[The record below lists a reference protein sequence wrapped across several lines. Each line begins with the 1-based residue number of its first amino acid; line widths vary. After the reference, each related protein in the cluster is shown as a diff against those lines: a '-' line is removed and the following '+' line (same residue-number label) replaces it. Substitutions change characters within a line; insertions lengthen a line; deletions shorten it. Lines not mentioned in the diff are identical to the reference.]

1 MPPPIIRLCA
11 AAHVKLRLRYTL
23 RCLLFAAVSALGT
36 IAPVNSAPVTPNGAD
51 DPQQRWVTSTVK
63 SGDTL
68 SAIADK
74 YNIGAGDL
82 HLIVN
87 AGKPAK
93 RLARIKPGDKIHFAF
108 DAGDKVQQIM
118 TRVDEET
125 RLLIQRTDT
134 GFSASTIIEPLQRRT
149 QYASGTVT
157 HSLFSA
163 VGAAGVS
170 QSTIMKFA
178 GLFGWDIDFSLDVRD
193 GDRFSIVYESLYRDG
208 EYVRDGGIVA
218 AEYINRGTSYRAVR
232 YTDPDDNTD
241 HYSADGKT
249 LRKAFLR
256 SPIGFARVSSGFNLK
271 RKHPVLHT
279 IRAHKGVDYAAKKG
293 TPIRATGDGKVVL
306 RGRKGG
312 YGRTIV
318 LKHGSRYST
327 LYAHMSRY
335 AGNMRPGSRVK
346 QGQIIG
352 YVGRSG
358 MTTGAHLHYE
368 FRADGVHRNPLRFR
382 FPGVAPVAENYR
394 DDFAAQTAPLFGQL
408 DLLGSNQVALGEQ

>member
-1 MPPPIIRLCA
+1 MAR
-11 AAHVKLRLRYTL
+11 
-23 RCLLFAAVSALGT
+23 S
-36 IAPVNSAPVTPNGAD
+36 GAD
-51 DPQQRWVTSTVK
+51 DLQLRWVTSTVK

-74 YNIGAGDL
+74 YKIGAREL
-82 HLIVN
+82 HRIVN
-87 AGKPAK
+87 AGDPAK
-93 RLARIKPGDKIHFAF
+93 RLARIKPGDRIHFAF
-108 DAGDKVQQIM
+108 AADDTVQQIV
-118 TRVDEET
+118 TRVDEQT
-125 RLLIQRTDT
+125 RLLIRRTDT
-134 GFSASTIIEPLQRRT
+134 GFSASTIFEPLQRRT
-149 QYASGTVT
+149 QYASGVIT
-157 HSLFSA
+157 HSLFGA

-170 QSTIMKFA
+170 QSLIMKFA
-178 GLFGWDIDFSLDVRD
+178 GLFGWDIDFSLDVRN

-208 EYVRDGGIVA
+208 EYVRDGDIVA

-256 SPIGFARVSSGFNLK
+256 SPIDFARVSSGFNLK

-279 IRAHKGVDYAAKKG
+279 IRAHRGVDYAAKSG

-306 RGRKGG
+306 RGNKGG

-318 LKHGSRYST
+318 LRHGSRYST

-335 AGNMRPGSRVK
+335 ARNVRTGGRVK

-358 MTTGAHLHYE
+358 LTTGAHLHYE

-394 DDFAAQTAPLFGQL
+394 DDFAIQTFGQL
-408 DLLGSNQVALGEQ
+408 DLLGSNQVALGE